1 MNIATPAGAPR
12 ISKQTPLA
20 IMRKAYLKLSLIIH
34 PDKLGRSYDQAT
46 KAFQALVS
54 AFDRLSS
61 PDVVQDEDVCK
72 GKKGAK
78 IVKIARSNEGCYRTR
93 VCCPRCKQI
102 WSEGTLD
109 GNPDYFY
116 NFMMTG
122 LKQFSCSTC
131 LCEFGCMTA
140 IHKCPQCQNQFE
152 YSPQDYHRKLSCG
165 RQNCQSV
172 SKPFGFFCFS
182 TSDRVINEIKKEV
195 KAEQERRLKARES
208 KQRRA
213 KRMDSRG
220 GFDQD
225 KAFLLGLLD
234 CCPRFVSLVCMIPI
248 DLKLLFNIRL
258 I

>member
-1 MNIATPAGAPR
+1 MNIATPAGVAR
-12 ISKQTPLA
+12 ITKQTPLA
-20 IMRKAYLKLSLIIH
+20 IMRKAYLKLSLVIH
-34 PDKLGRSYDQAT
+34 PDKLGRSFDQAT

-61 PDVVQDEDVCK
+61 PDIIEEETS
-72 GKKGAK
+72 GKKGHKVA
-78 IVKIARSNEGCYRTR
+78 KIARSNEGCIRTR
-93 VCCPRCKQI
+93 VCCPRCKQK

-116 NFMMTG
+116 NFLMTG
-122 LKQFSCSTC
+122 LKQFTCSTC

-140 IHKCPQCQNQFE
+140 IHLCPSCQGPFE
-152 YSPQDYHRKLSCG
+152 YSPQDYHRKISCG
-165 RQNCQSV
+165 REKCL
-172 SKPFGFFCFS
+172 KKTFGFFMFS
-182 TSDRVINEIKKEV
+182 TSDRVITEIKKEV
-195 KAEQERRLKARES
+195 KAEQERRLKVRES

-234 CCPRFVSLVCMIPI
+234 CCPR
-248 DLKLLFNIRL
+248 
-258 I
+258 